1 MTTLLILLAWLNKKY
16 FTMMLIKGEWLQHTS
31 LLWTMS
37 KIKTQV
43 TSVDTVETL
52 STNSLVGRAAI
63 VISHTRVSLPRRRSW
78 GFVTLFC
85 PTGTRD
91 GPIRTSAWEATR
103 EWHAPD
109 TRDGGREDL
118 PPSRVSGAPRWLRT
132 CLRLPEKRDKTL
144 FELLD
149 NRDHFCKRSAP
160 VFRPFSRFPG
170 PRESAE
176 AGACGW

>member
-1 MTTLLILLAWLNKKY
+1 MTATYIVKQV
-16 FTMMLIKGEWLQHTS
+16 E
-31 LLWTMS
+31 
-37 KIKTQV
+37 IKTQV
-43 TSVDTVETL
+43 TPVDTVETL
-52 STNSLVGRAAI
+52 SRNSLVGGAAI
-63 VISHTRVSLPRRRSW
+63 VRSHTRVSLPRRRSW
-78 GFVTLFC
+78 GFVAFSC

-91 GPIRTSAWEATR
+91 GPIRMSAWKATR

-109 TRDGGREDL
+109 TRDGGIEDL

-144 FELLD
+144 FELPD

-170 PRESAE
+170 RRESAE
-176 AGACGW
+176 AGAYG

>member
-1 MTTLLILLAWLNKKY
+1 
-16 FTMMLIKGEWLQHTS
+16 
-31 LLWTMS
+31 MS

-78 GFVTLFC
+78 GFVTLSC

-91 GPIRTSAWEATR
+91 ASGTR
-103 EWHAPD
+103 Q
-109 TRDGGREDL
+109 TRVMGEGKIFPRC
-118 PPSRVSGAPRWLRT
+118 VSGAPRWLRT

-144 FELLD
+144 FELPD

-170 PRESAE
+170 RRESAE
-176 AGACGW
+176 AGAYG

>member
-1 MTTLLILLAWLNKKY
+1 
-16 FTMMLIKGEWLQHTS
+16 
-31 LLWTMS
+31 MS

-78 GFVTLFC
+78 GFVTLSC

-109 TRDGGREDL
+109 TRDL

-144 FELLD
+144 FELPD

>member
-1 MTTLLILLAWLNKKY
+1 
-16 FTMMLIKGEWLQHTS
+16 
-31 LLWTMS
+31 MS

-78 GFVTLFC
+78 GFVTLSC

-91 GPIRTSAWEATR
+91 ASGTR
-103 EWHAPD
+103 Q
-109 TRDGGREDL
+109 TRVMGEGKIFPRC
-118 PPSRVSGAPRWLRT
+118 VSGAPRWLRT

-144 FELLD
+144 FELPD

-170 PRESAE
+170 PRKFAE